1 MLLLEQGD
9 NMKKNFILITF
20 SILAGILVTFFILN
34 KESFA
39 ASEEYLAY
47 AFLTTSVDNVMEAEN
62 EISRLGLGIYLN
74 NGNKFDICIAIY
86 KDLDIVNEM
95 INQYEKN
102 GTNIYLKTIKV
113 SKNFYKSLDTYEN
126 IIKNTNDKQLTTK
139 ISESILKM
147 YLESDQND

>member
-62 EISRLGLGIYLN
+62 EISRLGMGIYLN

-126 IIKNTNDKQLTTK
+126 IIKNTNDEQLTTK

>member
-1 MLLLEQGD
+1 
-9 NMKKNFILITF
+9 MKKNFILITF

-139 ISESILKM
+139 INESILKM

>member
-126 IIKNTNDKQLTTK
+126 IIKNTNDEQLTTK